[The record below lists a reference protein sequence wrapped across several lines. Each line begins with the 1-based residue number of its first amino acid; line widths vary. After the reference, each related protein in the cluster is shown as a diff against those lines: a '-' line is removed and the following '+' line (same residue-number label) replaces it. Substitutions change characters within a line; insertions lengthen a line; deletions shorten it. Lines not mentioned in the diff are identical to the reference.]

1 MHPPEENHSTVGADS
16 RAICV
21 WRFLDGRAGHRNQVL
36 GLTEAL
42 GRMVSIVCHDVDVSQ
57 MLSGFRCLLPRRF
70 NTLHRLLAPDF
81 LIGAG
86 HATHLPMLAAA
97 KFFGGKTIV
106 LMKPSL
112 PLGLFDLCLVPAA
125 DGLRKIPPNVIVTEG
140 ALNRIRP
147 GPMRI
152 PDRGLILVG
161 GPSRHFGWSDSDVL
175 YQVKSVIE
183 ASPAIEWTISTSRR
197 TPATFMSAWQVSGC
211 RGCLV
216 PVDQTS
222 SEWLPAQ
229 LSTTANV
236 WVTNESVSMIFGAL
250 TAGAAVGILRLSPLR
265 DSRVTRC
272 VDSLI
277 SRKLVTPFDQL
288 QTRSINPPAH
298 GCLDEANRCAKLI
311 GELFLREFCLNTN
324 FQRRSA

>member
-1 MHPPEENHSTVGADS
+1 MHPPEENHSTAGADS

-42 GRMVSIVCHDVDVSQ
+42 GRIMPIVCHDVDVSRR
-57 MLSGFRCLLPRRF
+57 LDRVRCLLPRPLNILRQ
-70 NTLHRLLAPDF
+70 HRSPDF

-86 HATHLPMLAAA
+86 HATHLPLLAAA
-97 KFFGGKTIV
+97 KWFGGKTIV
-106 LMKPSL
+106 MMKPSL
-112 PLGLFDLCLVPAA
+112 PLALFDLCLVPAA
-125 DGLRKIPPNVIVTEG
+125 DGLRKVPPNVIITEG
-140 ALNRIRP
+140 ALNRVRP
-147 GPMRI
+147 GPLLM
-152 PDRGLILVG
+152 PNRGLILIG

-175 YQVKSVIE
+175 RQVRSVIE
-183 ASPAIEWTISTSRR
+183 ASPEIDWTISTSRR

-216 PVDQTS
+216 PVEQTT

-229 LSTTANV
+229 LLTTANV
-236 WVTNESVSMIFGAL
+236 WVTNESVSMIFEAL

-272 VDSLI
+272 VHSLI
-277 SRKLVTPFDQL
+277 SRKLVTPFSQSHARL
-288 QTRSINPPAH
+288 PAH
-298 GCLDEANRCAKLI
+298 TPGGLFHEAERCAEVIARKYQI
-311 GELFLREFCLNTN
+311 ELPGNVPI
-324 FQRRSA
+324 RRSA